1 MKRDFKLFV
10 ADILDA
16 MEAIKEFVKGKDLK
30 GLLEDEKTLSAV
42 LWKLT
47 LIGEAAKHIPQDLRK
62 RWPEIP
68 WKEMAGMRDRIVHA
82 YFGIDRQL
90 LWETITVHIPRIK
103 PALRAMLENL

>member
-16 MEAIKEFVKGKDLK
+16 MEAIEEFIKGKDLK
-30 GLLEDEKTLSAV
+30 DLLEDEKTLSAV

-103 PALRAMLENL
+103 PALRTMLENL

>member
-1 MKRDFKLFV
+1 MIRDFKLFV

-16 MEAIKEFVKGKDLK
+16 MEAIEEFIKGKDLK
-30 GLLEDEKTLSAV
+30 DLLEDEKTLSAV

-68 WKEMAGMRDRIVHA
+68 WKEMAGMKDRIVHA

-103 PALRAMLENL
+103 PALWAMLENL